1 MLISII
7 IFPILFS
14 CGTTQQ
20 KATSYNDRGIT
31 YGKISQYDQ
40 TISDFNKA
48 IEINPRF
55 AEAYNNRGFGLSS

>member
-1 MLISII
+1 MLFSIMI
-7 IFPILFS
+7 IPILFS

-20 KATSYNDRGIT
+20 KATSYNERGIT
-31 YGKISQYDQ
+31 YGKIGQYDQ